1 MLSRC
6 SLMCELLAMSCRH
19 PARLTSS
26 LTALASHA
34 GGDSRNRDGW
44 GLAFYQGHDV
54 ALYRDTTPA
63 DTCPLVPWLEANG
76 PATTLSLAYV
86 RHATQG
92 PVDLANTGPF
102 SREVNGCMQVFAHN
116 GNLKNLARSSLA
128 SNGFFHPVGETD
140 SELAF
145 CLLLDRIRQLP
156 HDRGHMPSLQAR
168 LDTVAE
174 VALALRALGPASF
187 LYADGDVLF
196 AHADR
201 RLQSLTGQVS
211 APALYR
217 LECPADGETTL
228 IRNCES
234 AQTQDAQRLILLASV
249 PLSHE
254 AWTPMQA
261 GEILV
266 VRQGEIVVSVQL

>member
-1 MLSRC
+1 
-6 SLMCELLAMSCRH
+6 MCELLAMSCRH

-26 LTALASHA
+26 LTALAAHA

-76 PATTLSLAYV
+76 PATTLSLGYI

-92 PVDLANTGPF
+92 TITLANTGPF
-102 SREVNGCMQVFAHN
+102 ARELNGRMQVFAHN
-116 GNLKNLARSSLA
+116 GNLKNLVHSSPIN
-128 SNGFFHPVGETD
+128 SGCFQPVGETD

-156 HDRGHMPSLQAR
+156 HARGQLPSLQAR

-201 RLQSLTGQVS
+201 RLQPLTRQVT

-217 LECPADGETTL
+217 LECPAGDKAAL
-228 IRNCES
+228 VRDSES
-234 AQTQDAQRLILLASV
+234 AEAVTAQRVILLASV
-249 PLSHE
+249 PLTQE
-254 AWTPMQA
+254 AWIPMRE
-261 GEILV
+261 GEVLA
-266 VRQGEIVVSVQL
+266 VRQGEIIASIQL

>member
-1 MLSRC
+1 
-6 SLMCELLAMSCRH
+6 MCELLAMSCRH

-26 LTALASHA
+26 LTALAAHA
-34 GGDSRNRDGW
+34 SGDSRNRDGW

-76 PATTLSLAYV
+76 PETTLSLGYI

-92 PVDLANTGPF
+92 AINLANTGPF
-102 SREVNGCMQVFAHN
+102 SRELNGRVHVFSHN
-116 GNLKNLARSSLA
+116 GNLKPLAHSSLVG
-128 SNGFFHPVGETD
+128 NEFFQPVGETD

-156 HDRGHMPSLQAR
+156 HARGQPPSLQAR

-174 VALALRALGPASF
+174 VAVALRALGPASF

-196 AHADR
+196 VHADR
-201 RLQSLTGQVS
+201 RRQPLTGQVTS
-211 APALYR
+211 PALYR
-217 LECPADGETTL
+217 LECPAGIEAVLVRDS
-228 IRNCES
+228 ES
-234 AQTQDAQRLILLASV
+234 AETITAQRVILLASV
-249 PLSHE
+249 PLTHE
-254 AWTPMQA
+254 AWTPMRE
-261 GEILV
+261 GEVLA
-266 VRQGEIVVSVQL
+266 VRQGEIVASVQL

>member
-1 MLSRC
+1 
-6 SLMCELLAMSCRH
+6 MCELLAMSCRH

-26 LTALASHA
+26 LTALAAHA

-63 DTCPLVPWLEANG
+63 DACPLVPWLEANG
-76 PATTLSLAYV
+76 PATTLSLGYL

-92 PVDLANTGPF
+92 TITLANTGPF
-102 SREVNGCMQVFAHN
+102 ARALNGRMQVFAHN
-116 GNLKNLARSSLA
+116 GNLNNLVHSSLVDSGCIQA
-128 SNGFFHPVGETD
+128 VGETD

-156 HDRGHMPSLQAR
+156 HARGQLPSLQAR

-174 VALALRALGPASF
+174 MALALRALGPASF

-201 RLQSLTGQVS
+201 RLQPLTRQVT

-217 LECPADGETTL
+217 LECPAGEKAAL
-228 IRNCES
+228 VRDSES
-234 AQTQDAQRLILLASV
+234 AEAATAQRVILLASV
-249 PLSHE
+249 PLTHE
-254 AWTPMQA
+254 AWTPMQE
-261 GEILV
+261 GEVLV
-266 VRQGEIVVSVQL
+266 VRQGEIVASVQL

>member
-1 MLSRC
+1 
-6 SLMCELLAMSCRH
+6 MCELLAMSCRH

-26 LTALASHA
+26 LTALAAHA
-34 GGDSRNRDGW
+34 GGHSRNRDGW

-63 DTCPLVPWLEANG
+63 DTCPLVRWLEANG
-76 PATTLSLAYV
+76 PATTLSLAYI

-102 SREVNGCMQVFAHN
+102 ARELNGHMQVFAHN
-116 GNLKNLARSSLA
+116 GNLKNLAQLPFVNS
-128 SNGFFHPVGETD
+128 GCFQPVGETD

-145 CLLLDRIRQLP
+145 CLLLNQIRQLEHAP
-156 HDRGHMPSLQAR
+156 GERPLLQAR

-174 VALALRALGPASF
+174 LAVALRASGPSSF
-187 LYADGDVLF
+187 IYADGDVLF

-201 RLQSLTGQVS
+201 RLQPLTGQVS

-217 LECPADGETTL
+217 LSCPAGSETTL
-228 IRNCES
+228 TRDRES
-234 AQTQDAQRLILLASV
+234 AQTKAAQRLILLASV
-249 PLSHE
+249 PLTDE
-254 AWTPMQA
+254 AWTPLKE
-261 GEILV
+261 GEVLA
-266 VRQGEIVVSVQL
+266 VRQGEIVASVQL